1 MSSQWEKSWQELQDQ
16 YLEAMKIMTS
26 PSSPGMSQLFNNP
39 GFPGTG
45 FFAPPPS
52 NSPGQAPGL
61 SDFVRS
67 CHYWGRFAQQFQ
79 ALMQAMAA
87 AGEAGEEWQELL
99 DRQLGMIKS
108 TLSARP
114 ETQERDDFSQMVNEQ
129 LESWRNSFAAFSPPG
144 QVPGEMKDP
153 FNLEPF
159 LQAFGN
165 MDKAGFRASPGP
177 WQDYQQKFTQY
188 QQLLQSIDM
197 ESLDRLRDKI
207 LQMASQGETISGA
220 REIFRLWVDSHEE
233 VWTRHICTEEYSKLY
248 GEITNSLVML
258 QKSYQEWLTTMSA
271 AGVAD
276 VTGLNSELEN
286 LREQQQRDREKIAA
300 LEKELA
306 AARRKTEVKS
316 VKKPAPTGKKR
327 KTVKKKAK

>member
-1 MSSQWEKSWQELQDQ
+1 MSSNWEKSWQELQAQ

-26 PSSPGMSQLFNNP
+26 PSATTASRLFDTP
-39 GFPGTG
+39 GFPGAA

-52 NSPGQAPGL
+52 TTPGNAPGL

-99 DRQLGMIKS
+99 DKQLGIIKS
-108 TLSARP
+108 SLSGKS
-114 ETQERDDFSQMVNEQ
+114 ETQERDEFSQIMNQQ
-129 LESWRNSFAAFSPPG
+129 LEFWRNSLAAFTPEKAARSS
-144 QVPGEMKDP
+144 VKDP
-153 FNLEPF
+153 LNFEPF
-159 LQAFGN
+159 LDAFSN
-165 MDKAGFRASPGP
+165 MDRAGFRAAPGP

-197 ESLDRLRDKI
+197 ESLDRLREKI
-207 LQMASQGETISGA
+207 LQMAAQGETISGA
-220 REIFRLWVDSHEE
+220 REIFELWVDAHEE
-233 VWTRHICTEEYSKLY
+233 VWTRHICTDEYSKLY

-258 QKSYQEWLTTMSA
+258 QKSYQDWLTTMGSEGPA
-271 AGVAD
+271 DVAD
-276 VTGLNSELEN
+276 MKNELAS
-286 LREQQQRDREKIAA
+286 LRQQKERDREKIAE
-300 LEKELA
+300 LEKELS
-306 AARRKTEVKS
+306 AARAKADAKPVKQASTARKKS
-316 VKKPAPTGKKR
+316 